1 MPITQAGASHEA
13 SAANIRIASA
23 AYSSAKKA
31 VMRGRFA
38 VRVGS
43 K

>member
-1 MPITQAGASHEA
+1 MPITQAGASHDA

-23 AYSSAKKA
+23 AYSSAKNA
-31 VMRGRFA
+31 VMLGSAA